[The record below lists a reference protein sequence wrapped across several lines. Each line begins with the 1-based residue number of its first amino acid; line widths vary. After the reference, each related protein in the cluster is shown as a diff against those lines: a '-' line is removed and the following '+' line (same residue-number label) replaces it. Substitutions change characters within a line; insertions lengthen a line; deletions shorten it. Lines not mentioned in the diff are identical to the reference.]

1 MAMSL
6 ENKKDVIIL
15 DMDEQIYILA
25 RELKE
30 EIDRDPRFIRLSEL
44 EKKMSENEEVMLLS
58 YKKDV
63 ANAHYNDVLKI
74 YKEDDEECLKARKEL
89 IQRKDEL
96 DAHPLVK
103 DYLSAL
109 NEVRQILFEMNN
121 IIFGDFKEDKR

>member
-44 EKKMSENEEVMLLS
+44 EKKMSENEERNCQSLS
-58 YKKDV
+58 PWK
-63 ANAHYNDVLKI
+63 
-74 YKEDDEECLKARKEL
+74 
-89 IQRKDEL
+89 
-96 DAHPLVK
+96 
-103 DYLSAL
+103 SL
-109 NEVRQILFEMNN
+109 NLRP
-121 IIFGDFKEDKR
+121 